1 MEWNLSAIFLE
12 NEKFYILI
20 ILIDINYILISIVY
34 IVFTVAIHKFFRK
47 KKEWRNKRGN
57 HWHGGFIYSSLG
69 VFEEERIELEGLD
82 RPSIPYRIS
91 SSRLLPRNLKG
102 FPSGIDDTR
111 AGEFVNFYRAIETFA
126 LSRHSNS
133 CGNLSLNIGGG
144 PCLLSSFFFSS
155 FLNPNI
161 YILSRERQP
170 SKLFITRITLLSSF
184 FNSWRIKFFPLHLFD
199 KR

>member
-1 MEWNLSAIFLE
+1 MLRNFFQGLDNIMEWNLSFME
-12 NEKFYILI
+12 SFSSKMKNF
-20 ILIDINYILISIVY
+20 ISIVY

-161 YILSRERQP
+161 YIYIIEGEAAIQAFYYTNYGSLL
-170 SKLFITRITLLSSF
+170 LF
-184 FNSWRIKFFPLHLFD
+184 
-199 KR
+199 

>member
-1 MEWNLSAIFLE
+1 M
-12 NEKFYILI
+12 
-20 ILIDINYILISIVY
+20 
-34 IVFTVAIHKFFRK
+34 
-47 KKEWRNKRGN
+47 
-57 HWHGGFIYSSLG
+57 
-69 VFEEERIELEGLD
+69 EGLD

-111 AGEFVNFYRAIETFA
+111 VGEFVNFYRAIETFA

-161 YILSRERQP
+161 YIYYRGRGSHPSFLLHELRFSPPFLILDESNFSLSICSTNDK
-170 SKLFITRITLLSSF
+170 SKQLKIVTLLKLYISLLL
-184 FNSWRIKFFPLHLFD
+184 IKERKLQLSIKPAPLIFD
-199 KR
+199 KE